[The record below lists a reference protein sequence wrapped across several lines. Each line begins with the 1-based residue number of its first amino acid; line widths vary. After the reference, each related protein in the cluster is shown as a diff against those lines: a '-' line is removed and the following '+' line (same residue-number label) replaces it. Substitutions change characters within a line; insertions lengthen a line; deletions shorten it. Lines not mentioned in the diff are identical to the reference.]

1 MLVANQD
8 SDALVALRLDPDSGR
23 PVEQVRA
30 EVCPGKINGGE
41 WGFKHENIY
50 YFDSSGAVMEL

>member
-8 SDALVALRLDPDSGR
+8 SDALVALRLDPDGGQ

-30 EVCPGKINGGE
+30 EVCSGKINGG
-41 WGFKHENIY
+41 WVLSK
-50 YFDSSGAVMEL
+50 